1 MSSKFS
7 VFVPSDGNRDAV
19 VSYFANNGTMY
30 LFNMEDYVSGSS
42 VPAGSSDEVIVA
54 VGEVVAEER
63 VRYHGDGSE
72 GIVAADEVYE
82 FVVEGEQIGW
92 EVVVRTA
99 SYDDM
104 WGFDENDG
112 E

>member
-30 LFNMEDYVSGSS
+30 LFNMEDYISGSS
-42 VPAGSSDEVIVA
+42 VPDGSSDEVILN
-54 VGEVVAEER
+54 VGEAVAEER
-63 VRYHGDGSE
+63 VRYHGDGRQV
-72 GIVAADEVYE
+72 IVAADEVYE

-92 EVVVRTA
+92 EIVVLTA
-99 SYDDM
+99 SYDDI
-104 WGFDENDG
+104 
-112 E
+112 